1 MELSGRKLQTCLSVF
16 VCNGG
21 CVGVLM
27 NINFKKAIMEYKV
40 TIEFHFIICAVIKGK
55 VNRT

>member
-40 TIEFHFIICAVIKGK
+40 TIEFHFIICADSH
-55 VNRT
+55 